1 MGCETESQ
9 ARESYLYMKYR
20 QAAKRKVNLDGLRNG
35 EYRARKYEV
44 PPKRLD
50 QRKARTEDVT
60 ETAPLGSASRNISGK
75 HLKEITTLPGEHG
88 FGRGN
93 LDRAAVGQRVSVRDR
108 SLRTRILG
116 ILRKAWEK
124 GHGPM
129 FSYKKHRN
137 QRLLKTIDVNTEQ
150 MVEVKFG
157 GMSDG
162 NNHCLGLEEPAVLKD
177 QTLRNAKSTLMGCET
192 ANIELAN
199 MKSRR
204 RDFPA
209 FLIDQRKA
217 RTEDVTETAPLGS
230 ASRNIS
236 GKHLEEITTLP
247 GEHGFGRGERGF
259 GRGPGRRYG
268 LPTCSRGS
276 NSFNGGLNV
285 PDVDH
290 NFGL

>member
-88 FGRGN
+88 FGRG
-93 LDRAAVGQRVSVRDR
+93 
-108 SLRTRILG
+108 
-116 ILRKAWEK
+116 
-124 GHGPM
+124 
-129 FSYKKHRN
+129 
-137 QRLLKTIDVNTEQ
+137 
-150 MVEVKFG
+150 
-157 GMSDG
+157 
-162 NNHCLGLEEPAVLKD
+162 
-177 QTLRNAKSTLMGCET
+177 
-192 ANIELAN
+192 
-199 MKSRR
+199 
-204 RDFPA
+204 
-209 FLIDQRKA
+209 
-217 RTEDVTETAPLGS
+217 
-230 ASRNIS
+230 
-236 GKHLEEITTLP
+236 
-247 GEHGFGRGERGF
+247 ERGF
-259 GRGPGRRYG
+259 GRGPGRKYG